1 MKLEALNRVQGVKVL
16 AGKGK
21 GGKTAMVGDVFE
33 ASTTAEAKRLIDL
46 GAAKEYVVEDKLAD
60 SGEGGGKKTTT
71 KSSGGKA
78 TGGKKASGGQKA
90 EDGSDTA
97 DDEDLGLGE

>member
-21 GGKTAMVGDVFE
+21 GDKTAFVGDIFE
-33 ASTTAEAKRLIDL
+33 AKDTSEGERLVAI
-46 GAAKEYVVEDKLAD
+46 GAAKKYVVEDKLAG
-60 SGEGGGKKTTT
+60 SEEKPEKKAA
-71 KSSGGKA
+71 GKA
-78 TGGKKASGGQKA
+78 PAKKAAGQKSGDQKA

-97 DDEDLGLGE
+97 DDSDLGLGG

>member
-1 MKLEALNRVQGVKVL
+1 MKLEAVNRVQGVKVL

-21 GGKTAMVGDVFE
+21 GGKTAHAGDVFE
-33 ASTTAEAKRLIDL
+33 AKTDAEAKRLIDL

-60 SGEGGGKKTTT
+60 SEESKPKRNTGGRKAATKKT
-71 KSSGGKA
+71 
-78 TGGKKASGGQKA
+78 GGQKA

-97 DDEDLGLGE
+97 DDSDLGLEG